1 MERRKKPYLI
11 QQWIHAEFNSTQRHC
26 AIGARKAL
34 HTARALQEVRAV
46 AGQHAHVLAG
56 GSRTLELLARSH
68 LANRRERQSVDFSLV
83 VMSKPV
89 IYTMTTDP
97 KLRCCLKLTLI
108 GGWPVA
114 LRCCV
119 KFTLIGGWPVALRCC
134 YVKFTLMGG
143 WPVTLRWR

>member
-34 HTARALQEVRAV
+34 HTARALQEVRAI

-68 LANRRERQSVDFSLV
+68 LANRRERQSVDFS
-83 VMSKPV
+83 
-89 IYTMTTDP
+89 
-97 KLRCCLKLTLI
+97 
-108 GGWPVA
+108 
-114 LRCCV
+114 
-119 KFTLIGGWPVALRCC
+119 
-134 YVKFTLMGG
+134 
-143 WPVTLRWR
+143 